1 MSTTATTSLGPA
13 FATRTRGR
21 FAARF
26 QYLFAMFAIAIYEG
40 AFTQSIRFARGDDHL
55 LPGET
60 EIASTIAQAII
71 LSVLVVLVW
80 IKRGEV
86 ARALKN
92 MLPYMLIL
100 ALCAVSALWSEYPF
114 PTLRRSVTLASCVFF
129 GTYCYVTFGLRGTV
143 ALLGRTTVVLAL
155 LSLLTFVLLPSVG
168 RETAFGYEG
177 AMRGVFPQKN
187 TMGEAML
194 LAISC
199 YLFQLIDGSKSPLAA
214 LSAIG
219 LLLLSIV
226 IAQSA
231 TSLLLAMIVIAVGL
245 IFYSARSWRLR
256 WIVVYGFVLV
266 ASLIL
271 IVVVFDSD
279 ALFAVL
285 NRDPSFTGRLPLWQ
299 MSFKAIM
306 LRPWLGYGYSGFWNQ
321 DSTIVQYIWW
331 ALDWQAPSAHNGYL
345 DIWLQIGLIGL
356 ALYAWVWGKTIIL
369 SFRALPDSNLP
380 EAKWIL
386 LFMLINVLLNL
397 DEGPLPYP
405 DQFTVMMPSALLL
418 LEKWRQDQAALAHLR
433 RNGQPIGSSTFA
445 AGRWRDGQR
454 V

>member
-1 MSTTATTSLGPA
+1 MNTATTSLGSG
-13 FATRTRGR
+13 FANRSSGR
-21 FAARF
+21 FGARF

-40 AFTQSIRFARGDDHL
+40 AFTQSIRFARGDEHL

-71 LSVLVVLVW
+71 LSVLIVLIW
-80 IKRGEV
+80 IKRREV
-86 ARALKN
+86 AGAVRN

-100 ALCAVSALWSEYPF
+100 ALCAVSALWSDYQF

-129 GTYCYVTFGLRGTV
+129 GIYCYVTFGLRGTV
-143 ALLGRTTVVLAL
+143 ALLGRTTVILAL
-155 LSLLTFVLLPSVG
+155 LSLVTFVVLPSVG
-168 RETAFGYEG
+168 RETAFGYTG

-199 YLFQLIDGSKSPLAA
+199 YVYQLIEGSKSPLAA
-214 LSAIG
+214 ISAIG

-226 IAQSA
+226 VTQSA
-231 TSLLLAMIVIAVGL
+231 TSLLLAMIVIALGL
-245 IFYSARSWRLR
+245 MFYSARNWRLR
-256 WIVVYGFVLV
+256 WVVIYGYLLA

-299 MSFKAIM
+299 MSIKAIM

-321 DSTIVQYIWW
+321 DSPMVQYIWW
-331 ALDWQAPSAHNGYL
+331 VLDWQAPSAHNGYF
-345 DIWLQIGLIGL
+345 DIVLQIGFVGL
-356 ALYAWVWGKTIIL
+356 ALYVWVWGKTIIL
-369 SFRALPDSNLP
+369 SFRALPDRSLP

-386 LFMLINVLLNL
+386 LFMLINVLLNM

-418 LEKWRQDQAALAHLR
+418 LEKWRADQATLTRLKR
-433 RNGQPIGSSTFA
+433 SERPIGPTRFA
-445 AGRWRDGQR
+445 AGQWRSGQR